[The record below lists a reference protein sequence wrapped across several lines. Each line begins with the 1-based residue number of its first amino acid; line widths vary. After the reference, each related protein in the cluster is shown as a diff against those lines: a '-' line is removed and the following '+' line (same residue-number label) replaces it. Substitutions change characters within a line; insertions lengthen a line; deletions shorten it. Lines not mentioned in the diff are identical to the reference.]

1 MDRVAT
7 QNDVEK
13 WTRHFRR
20 MAAGKLK
27 QQPEGYYIVDGKTTP
42 PEPEP
47 ELNYEMISPVEQAVN
62 LAKSELKRQR
72 NDEPEEWQPKR
83 RAKKFHKFIPPGI
96 RERRH

>member
-62 LAKSELKRQR
+62 LAKSELKRQTGGVHKEKPR
-72 NDEPEEWQPKR
+72 DWVVPPASKKR
-83 RAKKFHKFIPPGI
+83 KGPIY
-96 RERRH
+96 